1 MRWARPKSLTGLMLL
16 GLALIA
22 VPLLVAVVDA
32 VIQIRRL
39 AAQSEELV
47 QEGVQGARL
56 SQTMFADIASL
67 QRTVRLYNVLAKP
80 ELLEAYRT
88 NDQRLAATRTQLAAL
103 LTNESS
109 RRALEEFGSLHN
121 EISTS
126 VGSTPPGSVSFA
138 TILTRIDRLGD
149 LASAIA
155 LSGNQLIDTR
165 LEALQQQ
172 TTGTQKRLFWQ
183 SALLVPLTLIAILS

>member
-39 AAQSEELV
+39 PAQSEELV
-47 QEGVQGARL
+47 EEGVQGARL

-67 QRTVRLYNVLAKP
+67 QRTVRVYNVLSDP
-80 ELLEAYRT
+80 RVLETYRT
-88 NDQRLAATRTQLAAL
+88 NDQALAATRTQLATL
-103 LTNESS
+103 LTDQPTQRS
-109 RRALEEFGSLHN
+109 LEQFASLHN
-121 EISTS
+121 EISS
-126 VGSTPPGSVSFA
+126 AVAATPPGSTAFA
-138 TILTRIDRLGD
+138 TILTRIDKLGD

-155 LSGNQLIDTR
+155 ASGNRQIDAR
-165 LEALQQQ
+165 LEAMQQQ
-172 TTGTQKRLFWQ
+172 TTGTQ
-183 SALLVPLTLIAILS
+183 

>member
-56 SQTMFADIASL
+56 F
-67 QRTVRLYNVLAKP
+67 RVRGGNRGRK
-80 ELLEAYRT
+80 ELPRG
-88 NDQRLAATRTQLAAL
+88 R
-103 LTNESS
+103 
-109 RRALEEFGSLHN
+109 
-121 EISTS
+121 
-126 VGSTPPGSVSFA
+126 
-138 TILTRIDRLGD
+138 
-149 LASAIA
+149 
-155 LSGNQLIDTR
+155 
-165 LEALQQQ
+165 
-172 TTGTQKRLFWQ
+172 
-183 SALLVPLTLIAILS
+183 